1 LGFRAFGLITWG
13 FQFPVQDELMDQ
25 KPFSFLIAEDDED
38 DYLLILEALKVAN
51 VDPNIFWV
59 KNGNELM
66 DFLHSHSLEERL
78 NPIGLIILDLNMPM
92 KDGRETLKELK
103 SHPLFRKIPVIV
115 LTTSQAESDISSS
128 YELGVNSFIKK
139 PARFNDLVEIF
150 KELSNY
156 WFKTVTLPH

>member
-1 LGFRAFGLITWG
+1 
-13 FQFPVQDELMDQ
+13 MDQ

-38 DYLLILEALKVAN
+38 DYLLTLEALKVAN
-51 VDPNIFWV
+51 VAPDIFRV

-66 DFLHSHSLEERL
+66 EFLHSHSLEERP

-92 KDGRETLKELK
+92 KDGRGTLKELK
-103 SHPLFRKIPVIV
+103 SHPHFRKIPVIV
-115 LTTSQAESDISSS
+115 RTTSQAESDISSS
-128 YELGVNSFIKK
+128 YGLGVNSFIKK